1 MPVDLIGMNG
11 NLMKQYIEF
20 VADRLLVDLG
30 VCKVSTIF
38 FFCYIYMTPYHFCI
52 VMRIIYNVRF
62 A

>member
-1 MPVDLIGMNG
+1 MDLIGMNG

-38 FFCYIYMTPYHFCI
+38 FLLYLYDPLSFLHCHAYYL
-52 VMRIIYNVRF
+52 
-62 A
+62 